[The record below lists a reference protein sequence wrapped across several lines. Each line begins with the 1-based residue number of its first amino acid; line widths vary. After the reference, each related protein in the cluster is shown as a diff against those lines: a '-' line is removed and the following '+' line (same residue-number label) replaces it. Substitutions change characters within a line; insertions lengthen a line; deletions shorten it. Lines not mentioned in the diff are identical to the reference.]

1 MWKMEFNLDH
11 RLQAALSPALEIVS
25 LIDYDCS
32 KQEREQK
39 EDDQPVMWVL
49 PSQGYDLFQIQKEGY

>member
-32 KQEREQK
+32 KQER
-39 EDDQPVMWVL
+39 DQNDLVMLVL
-49 PSQGYDLFQIQKEGY
+49 PFQGHLFQIQKEGY